1 MSQVFVPTVGISGS
15 SQATAQQGA
24 QVNTAIPQ
32 QLNPLNDLKY
42 FNQIS
47 DTVAK
52 GFNQWDQLEMRAN
65 LQKAQDDLQTQY
77 SANRDELFTRK
88 GKAALDYK
96 NVYEQN
102 NKKITQNAL
111 NNVTDP
117 RLRGLVKDYADQT
130 QAQYQISANGYF
142 KQETARMGL
151 NQAQASVASAAGNYI
166 DQLSAGTP
174 EQQKTAEQQFDIA
187 LRIEQYYEGIDPNGV
202 DGKMG
207 RITAKDEIM
216 EAINNHNI
224 AHKTFANARA
234 ALDYFKN
241 KTTSAA
247 WLKASDKLYLA
258 EQKENGT
265 SSAAANGYK
274 LGNKPQW
281 VKTRAD
287 DLFNAWYANAT
298 KEERDDAQIVGIKRQ
313 DCILK
318 ANQAYD
324 EMANQVDALSN
335 TDAAFKNLVSQQIAY
350 AQQSGMIFGTNVRID
365 PNVLSDPNRAL
376 DLLPDDTKHALLAQK
391 GTVKEA
397 TKFLIDN
404 AEPLGGSLAGIDI
417 VNRANSDPT
426 FFDQFPTEQGLR
438 AYLHKNGVGIKDSSE
453 IIKLYN
459 SDDRVKALNTRI
471 TNVLNRTI
479 MGINPDLLVEK
490 ELKKGSNALIADLY
504 RKKGKQVV
512 QDLLKA
518 NPNINDDDL
527 IVQVFDSLKTD
538 RTLMQ
543 QAEDLN
549 NIDDRLKAVGQFNE
563 EIENLSPELKEAV
576 IKYDPMGVSAA
587 MAGDTI
593 SSAERFMQCVNNA
606 LKNDHFLKAYPNI
619 DEVKEALAYKRKSA
633 DEVKRFK
640 NSPYGNVILQTM
652 IDMGAS
658 QEEIDQYTDNLDLRP
673 FGGVNGGDTQGIN
686 KDGSEAE

>member
-1 MSQVFVPTVGISGS
+1 MAQVFVPTVGISGS

-42 FNQIS
+42 FNQIT

-77 SANRDELFTRK
+77 SANRDDLFTRK

-166 DQLSAGTP
+166 DQMSAGTP

-187 LRIEQYYEGIDPNGV
+187 LRIQQYLEGIDPNGV

-224 AHKTFANARA
+224 AHKTFLTAKS
-234 ALDYFKN
+234 ALDYFKG

-281 VKTRAD
+281 VKTRAE

-298 KEERDDAQIVGIKRQ
+298 KEERDNAQIVGIKRQ

-350 AQQSGMIFGTNVRID
+350 AQQRGMIFGTNVRID

-438 AYLHKNGVGIKDSSE
+438 AYLYKNGVGIKDSSE

-471 TNVLNRTI
+471 ADVVNYSI
-479 MGINPDLLVEK
+479 GSINSALVDKKKLK
-490 ELKKGSNALIADLY
+490 EGANALIAARY
-504 RKKGKQVV
+504 REKGEQVARDIL
-512 QDLLKA
+512 QA

-538 RTLMQ
+538 RALTQ
-543 QAEDLN
+543 RVENLN
-549 NIDDRLKAVGQFNE
+549 NLGDRIKALGQFNE
-563 EIENLSPELKEAV
+563 EIENLSPELRDAV

-593 SSAERFMQCVNNA
+593 SSSERFMQCVNNA
-606 LKNDHFLKAYPNI
+606 LKNDRFLKAYPNI
-619 DEVKEALAYKRKSA
+619 DEVKEAQAYKRLTAERAEEFRRSKQ
-633 DEVKRFK
+633 
-640 NSPYGNVILQTM
+640 GQMILQSL
-652 IDMGAS
+652 IDIGAP
-658 QEEIDQYTDNLDLRP
+658 QEVIDQYIDSLDLRTV
-673 FGGVNGGDTQGIN
+673 GGISGGNWQGIN